1 MYEIL
6 SSPHNPLLKE
16 VRKALS
22 LGALTHQGWCV
33 AEGPHLVDEAER
45 SGCAIARLF
54 GTREALAPYKDRLH
68 CVELPDKLLASVSA
82 TETPQGLVALVA
94 PPVST
99 PEVVFAAPA
108 LVLALDGVQDP
119 GNAGALVRAAEAFG
133 ATGVLFLKGT
143 VSPWNPKTLRAS
155 AGSLFRVPILSGWSP
170 AQAVEACR
178 AVDLALWAAMP
189 EKGSSECDLRQP
201 CALFI
206 GSEGSGVSDT
216 VRRSAR
222 PLRIPT
228 RDVESLNAA
237 VAGAILLYEAARQR
251 GAR

>member
-1 MYEIL
+1 VYEIL

-22 LGALTHQGWCV
+22 QGALTRQGWCI

-45 SGCAIARLF
+45 SGCVIPRLL
-54 GTREALAPYKDRLH
+54 GTRERLAPYKDRLH
-68 CVELPDKLLASVSA
+68 CVEVPVGLLASVTA
-82 TETPQGLVALVA
+82 TESPQGLIALVD
-94 PPVST
+94 PPAAT
-99 PEVVFAAPA
+99 RDQVFVAPA

-143 VSPWNPKTLRAS
+143 VNPWNPKTVRAS
-155 AGSLFRVPILSGWSP
+155 AGSLFRVPVLAGWN
-170 AQAVEACR
+170 AAEAIEACR
-178 AVDLALWAAMP
+178 AHHLELWAALP
-189 EKGSSECDLRQP
+189 EKGATECDLRRS

-206 GSEGSGVSDT
+206 GGEGSGVNDT
-216 VRRSAR
+216 VRRAAL
-222 PLRIPT
+222 PVRIPT
-228 RDVESLNAA
+228 RGVESLNAA